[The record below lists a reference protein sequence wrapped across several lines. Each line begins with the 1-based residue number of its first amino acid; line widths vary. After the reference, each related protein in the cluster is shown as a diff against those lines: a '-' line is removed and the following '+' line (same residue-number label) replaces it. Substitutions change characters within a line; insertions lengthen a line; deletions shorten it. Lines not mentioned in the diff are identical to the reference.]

1 MLRYGQGRIIII
13 IIIIIMQYVLAIRP
27 SVVLSQAHIGIDS

>member
-1 MLRYGQGRIIII
+1 MLRYGQGRIII